1 MNAFL
6 LHWTFAIPEIWV
18 LSMACVV
25 LLADLYLGERLRDVA
40 PVLTVLTLLG
50 AAVLTFFE
58 IGQSGTAFAGQL
70 ILDPFTNVA
79 ELFSYLAVLMV
90 VLYSRRYL
98 MDRGIYRGEIYVLLL
113 FALLGVMVMVS
124 GGSLLSIYLGLE
136 LLALSQY
143 ALVAFHRDSLSATE
157 AGLKYFVLGA
167 LASGLLLYGMS
178 LLYGLTG
185 TLDVRHIAAA
195 LVNVN
200 SSNLILVFAL
210 VFIVAGIAFKLGAA
224 PFHMWLPDVY
234 QGAPTVVT
242 TFLASAP
249 KIGAF
254 ALIVR
259 LLIDGGYGMLESWQ
273 QIFIALT
280 LVSLVV
286 GNLIAIAQQNL
297 KRMLAYSTVGHVGFL
312 SLGIVAGTAAGFA
325 SAFFYTIVYVLM
337 SLAGFGMILLL
348 SRAGFEAERID
359 DFKGLAQRKPWY
371 AFLML
376 IIMFSMAGVPPTVGF
391 YAKLAVFQAV
401 IAAGYVWL
409 AVIGVLLAVIG
420 AFYYLRVV
428 KVMFFDAPDPDVD
441 FENAPIVRDDLA
453 SATLSMN
460 SLALLVLGIVP
471 GPLMAFCFY
480 AMQGVI

>member
-1 MNAFL
+1 
-6 LHWTFAIPEIWV
+6 
-18 LSMACVV
+18 
-25 LLADLYLGERLRDVA
+25 
-40 PVLTVLTLLG
+40 VLTI
-50 AAVLTFFE
+50 FE
-58 IGQSGTAFAGQL
+58 MGQSGTAFAGL
-70 ILDPFTNVA
+70 FVFDPFTNVA

-98 MDRGIYRGEIYVLLL
+98 VDRGIYRGEVFVLLL
-113 FALLGVMVMVS
+113 FALLGIMVMVS

-143 ALVAFHRDSLSATE
+143 ALVAFYRDSVVATE

-167 LASGLLLYGMS
+167 LASGMLLYGMS

-185 TLDVRHIAAA
+185 TLDVRNIAGA
-195 LVNVN
+195 LVNVTA
-200 SSNLILVFAL
+200 SNLVLVFAI

-242 TFLASAP
+242 AFLASAP

-254 ALIVR
+254 ALIIR
-259 LLIDGGYGMLESWQ
+259 LLVDGGYGMLESWQ
-273 QIFIALT
+273 QIFVALS

-286 GNLIAIAQQNL
+286 GNVIAIAQQNI

-312 SLGIVAGTAAGFA
+312 SLGIVAGTEAGLA
-325 SAFFYTIVYVLM
+325 SAFFYTVVYVLM
-337 SLAGFGMILLL
+337 SLAGFGMIMLL

-428 KVMFFDAPDPDVD
+428 KVMYFDKADA
-441 FENAPIVRDDLA
+441 ETGIIVRDDLA
-453 SATLSMN
+453 STALSIN
-460 SLALLVLGIVP
+460 SLALLVLGILP